1 MTTKALMAA
10 SAVAIL
16 TLFAT
21 VASAADVDVRC
32 EKRTH
37 RSSASIDG
45 RNLASGFYRAVLKS
59 GARTVRSHFDQAIG
73 HEGAFDFDSNPN
85 DISIGA
91 TPIPANFIVDGQV
104 RGYLVN
110 QNGQRVTPISTVMC
124 RIRR

>member
-1 MTTKALMAA
+1 MTIKTLVAA
-10 SAVAIL
+10 SAVSIL
-16 TLFAT
+16 ALFAT
-21 VASAADVDVRC
+21 VASAADVTVRC

-45 RNLASGFYRAVLKS
+45 KNLAGGFYRAVLKS
-59 GARTVRSHFDQAIG
+59 GSKTARSAFDQAIRA
-73 HEGAFDFDSNPN
+73 EAAFDFDSNPN
-85 DISIGA
+85 DISLGA

-110 QNGQRVTPISTVMC
+110 QSGLRVTPISTVLC

>member
-1 MTTKALMAA
+1 MTIKTLMAA
-10 SAVAIL
+10 SAASIL
-16 TLFAT
+16 VMFAT

-59 GARTVRSHFDQAIG
+59 GGKTARSPFDQAIA
-73 HEGAFDFDSNPN
+73 HEVAFDFDSNPN
-85 DISIGA
+85 DISLGA
-91 TPIPANFIVDGQV
+91 TPIPVNFIVDGQV

-124 RIRR
+124 RVRR

>member
-1 MTTKALMAA
+1 MTTKTLMAA
-10 SAVAIL
+10 SAFSIL
-16 TLFAT
+16 ALFAT
-21 VASAADVDVRC
+21 VASAATVDVRC

-45 RNLASGFYRAVLKS
+45 RNLAGGFYRAVLKS
-59 GARTVRSHFDQAIG
+59 GTKTVRSNFDQAIG
-73 HEGAFDFDSNPN
+73 HEVAFDFDSNPN
-85 DISIGA
+85 DISLGA